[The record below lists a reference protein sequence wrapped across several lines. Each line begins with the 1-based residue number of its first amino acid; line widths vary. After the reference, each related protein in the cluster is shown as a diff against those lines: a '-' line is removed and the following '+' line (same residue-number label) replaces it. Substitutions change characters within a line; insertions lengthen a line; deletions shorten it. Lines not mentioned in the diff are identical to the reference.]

1 MKFILKKI
9 GTLIITLVI
18 ISFLSFLAFSL
29 IPGDAAV
36 ANLGMDA
43 DEAAV
48 EALREELGLNRPVV
62 VQYGDWLFSALQG
75 DFGESTQY
83 HLPVSELVAKRLPAT
98 ITLAIYSMIIITLVS
113 FPLGML
119 GTKKPAD
126 PYNRHILSKGYENTL
141 PAGRPFRLPGNRKE
155 ETNGVE

>member
-48 EALREELGLNRPVV
+48 EALREELGLNRPVI
-62 VQYGDWLFSALQG
+62 VQTATGCF
-75 DFGESTQY
+75 
-83 HLPVSELVAKRLPAT
+83 LPCRVTSVNLP
-98 ITLAIYSMIIITLVS
+98 SIIC
-113 FPLGML
+113 
-119 GTKKPAD
+119 
-126 PYNRHILSKGYENTL
+126 R
-141 PAGRPFRLPGNRKE
+141 
-155 ETNGVE
+155 

>member
-36 ANLGMDA
+36 ASLGMDA
-43 DEAAV
+43 DEAAI
-48 EALREELGLNRPVV
+48 EALREELGLNRPVH
-62 VQYGDWLFSALQG
+62 VQYGDWLVSALQG

-83 HLPVSELVAKRLPAT
+83 HLPVKELVSQRLPVT
-98 ITLAIYSMIIITLVS
+98 ITLGIVA
-113 FPLGML
+113 ML
-119 GTKKPAD
+119 FVV
-126 PYNRHILSKGYENTL
+126 L
-141 PAGRPFRLPGNRKE
+141 F
-155 ETNGVE
+155 